1 LREWGISTVIISG
14 TTTENCCH
22 ATARDA
28 MFNNYKVVFLSDA
41 TGSFDYPDVGQGA
54 MSAEEVHKATLC
66 ILAFST
72 AHVMTVDEFKAL
84 AARSTTDARADGKK
98 AA

>member
-1 LREWGISTVIISG
+1 
-14 TTTENCCH
+14 
-22 ATARDA
+22 

-41 TGSFDYPDVGQGA
+41 TGSFDYPDVGYGA

-72 AHVMTVDEFKAL
+72 AHVMTADELKARVS
-84 AARSTTDARADGKK
+84 RSTTTARPKGKK